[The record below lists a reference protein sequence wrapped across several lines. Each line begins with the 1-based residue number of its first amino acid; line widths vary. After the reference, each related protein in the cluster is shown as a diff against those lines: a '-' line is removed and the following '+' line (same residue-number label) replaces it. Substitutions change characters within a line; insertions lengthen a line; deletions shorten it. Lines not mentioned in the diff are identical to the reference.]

1 MCAAVCVPGGA
12 HTQCGCSSKNVRPQ
26 VWVILDAS
34 HQERL
39 LPATVTTLI
48 AV

>member
-12 HTQCGCSSKNVRPQ
+12 HTQCGCSSKDIGPQ

-34 HQERL
+34 QQERL
-39 LPATVTTLI
+39 LSVTGTTLI